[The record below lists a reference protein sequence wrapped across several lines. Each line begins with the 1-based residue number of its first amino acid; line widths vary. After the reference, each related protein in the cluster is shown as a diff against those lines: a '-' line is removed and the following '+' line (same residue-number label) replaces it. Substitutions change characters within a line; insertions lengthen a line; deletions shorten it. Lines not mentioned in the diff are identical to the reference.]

1 MNPGKLEE
9 HPMPLI
15 VTTLWFAICSST
27 SAFSTAAS
35 TPKSPHP
42 GHQSGSTLP
51 LRSDRVTCLGVSSAV
66 AICSSPQPTI
76 SPNHFSNQ
84 DFMRRNR
91 KLGLAGQLLLY
102 CFDDVMRHE
111 RLPIVFSNVSLGYE
125 TGLTAKVARKLPA
138 VVVLDNDGMS
148 RIFKQVQD
156 RVAVQ
161 RHQPPDLKLI
171 CGNSLFGKNLGSLF
185 DHALG

>member
-1 MNPGKLEE
+1 MNPGKLDEQ
-9 HPMPLI
+9 PMPLI

-102 CFDDVMRHE
+102 SSDGVMRNE
-111 RLPIVFSNVSLGYE
+111 SNPNEFRNVPRGNESGSK
-125 TGLTAKVARKLPA
+125 AK
-138 VVVLDNDGMS
+138 
-148 RIFKQVQD
+148 I
-156 RVAVQ
+156 
-161 RHQPPDLKLI
+161 
-171 CGNSLFGKNLGSLF
+171 GKKS
-185 DHALG
+185 